1 MIPYWSLSLIFHK
14 DYGLL
19 PNNAK
24 VDNIVFTVIY
34 IMSLIYCIFLI
45 IKGEFGAYTIIYKLI
60 QIGISIFTMA
70 FPSLIIFLVIR
81 GKQFGGNW

>member
-34 IMSLIYCIFLI
+34 IMSLTTVMILY
-45 IKGEFGAYTIIYKLI
+45 
-60 QIGISIFTMA
+60 
-70 FPSLIIFLVIR
+70 R
-81 GKQFGGNW
+81 N